1 MTKEEVGIIIKN
13 RRIELGLTQIQ
24 LAKKLGLVTHHNIIA
39 VEKGRRGLSFDSLNK
54 ICEALD
60 LELAITNK
68 NREKN
73 D

>member
-24 LAKKLGLVTHHNIIA
+24 LAKKLGLATHNNILE
-39 VEKGRRGLSFDSLNK
+39 VEKGRRGLSFDSLNR

-60 LELAITNK
+60 LGLKITNK
-68 NREKN
+68 E
-73 D
+73 